1 MKNIFLIV
9 LLVFSTLSYSQ
20 VRFEGIITDVD
31 GNSLTGAN
39 VIAIEKQSKILDGFG
54 ISNESGY
61 YRLSLKKN
69 TDYEIKVSFIGFTE
83 FVFDLNISE
92 SFEKNIKLEEQ
103 AEALDEVELV
113 YEMPVTIKGDTIVYN
128 ADSFN
133 TGTEKKL
140 ADVLKNLPGVE
151 INEDGR
157 VEVEG
162 KEITKI
168 TVEGKDFFDG
178 DSKLATQNLPAKA
191 VGKVEVL
198 RNFTEV
204 GQLRNVTNNEDNIA
218 INISLKSGKDKFWF
232 GEILGGVGNEDRVL
246 AAPKVFYYAK
256 DFSMSLL
263 GNTNNIGEP
272 VLSRRDFY
280 KFGGGFGN
288 LNARNGTS
296 ISISTDGAGLGSL
309 QNNQAKS
316 IDAQLGAYNFSHS
329 PNESWE
335 ISGFAILSKTKNIVE
350 EKISRNYTNGNIQ
363 NSEDN
368 VIQDNQQQLYK
379 FTTAFNPNDRLQTEY
394 NLLIK
399 SAENI
404 ENTDLMSESFRDSS
418 NQPSIQPIELD
429 QINLYKSDEPSSINQ
444 ELKAYYTLNE
454 DHIFSFEAQHL
465 SQNED
470 PFYRAIRD
478 IQPFRNIIPLNTDQS
493 KFNVNQNRIVE
504 TDKVEAK
511 LDYYYILTPKSN
523 LNFTFGITDVKQ
535 NFNSSIFQ
543 ILDNNSQ
550 VSFNDEILN
559 NDVDFKFND
568 AYLSLNYRFITGIFT
583 MEPGFTINS
592 YKSENTQLARTETNS
607 FTDIRPDM
615 RVFVKFKDSES
626 LRFTYNATNQFTDV
640 NNLAE
645 GYVFNNYNSFF
656 QGNPNL
662 ESAKFYNYNL
672 NYQSINIFNFTNVFA
687 RLNYSKRSNSIQSRT
702 LLSGVSS
709 VRSPINSNIPRET
722 YSASGRIDKRFKNF
736 KAGFNMNFNFSD
748 FNNIVNGTLTE
759 QVNFTQSYKASI
771 ATNFRDKPN
780 IEVGYSYNKR
790 MYDTGNFKN
799 YFYTDSPF
807 VQIDAY
813 FGKGFVFRADYSY
826 NYYRDENVTLNEYR
840 SGEADL
846 SYNKDGSKWEFGISV
861 TNIFN
866 DTSINRDSFNQL
878 YSQTRSY
885 IIQPRYTV
893 FRLKY
898 DLTSFAGGSGKSK
911 GGKTKGGKK

>member
-363 NSEDN
+363 NSQDN

-399 SAENI
+399 SAENV

-429 QINLYKSDEPSSINQ
+429 QINFYKSDEPNSINQ

-493 KFNVNQNRIVE
+493 KFNINQNRIVE

-535 NFNSSIFQ
+535 NFNSSIF
-543 ILDNNSQ
+543 L
-550 VSFNDEILN
+550 F
-559 NDVDFKFND
+559 
-568 AYLSLNYRFITGIFT
+568 
-583 MEPGFTINS
+583 
-592 YKSENTQLARTETNS
+592 
-607 FTDIRPDM
+607 
-615 RVFVKFKDSES
+615 
-626 LRFTYNATNQFTDV
+626 
-640 NNLAE
+640 
-645 GYVFNNYNSFF
+645 
-656 QGNPNL
+656 
-662 ESAKFYNYNL
+662 
-672 NYQSINIFNFTNVFA
+672 
-687 RLNYSKRSNSIQSRT
+687 
-702 LLSGVSS
+702 
-709 VRSPINSNIPRET
+709 
-722 YSASGRIDKRFKNF
+722 
-736 KAGFNMNFNFSD
+736 
-748 FNNIVNGTLTE
+748 
-759 QVNFTQSYKASI
+759 
-771 ATNFRDKPN
+771 
-780 IEVGYSYNKR
+780 
-790 MYDTGNFKN
+790 
-799 YFYTDSPF
+799 
-807 VQIDAY
+807 
-813 FGKGFVFRADYSY
+813 
-826 NYYRDENVTLNEYR
+826 
-840 SGEADL
+840 
-846 SYNKDGSKWEFGISV
+846 
-861 TNIFN
+861 
-866 DTSINRDSFNQL
+866 
-878 YSQTRSY
+878 
-885 IIQPRYTV
+885 
-893 FRLKY
+893 
-898 DLTSFAGGSGKSK
+898 
-911 GGKTKGGKK
+911 